1 MSLEK
6 LITATLGMALIG
18 ITHKVAKVIRQNNK
32 TAVNEEYY
40 YQKKNLKSPKK
51 SKINQIAKDNY
62 VFSNQDNN
70 FVSWTERLW
79 LIMIKY

>member
-40 YQKKNLKSPKK
+40 YQKKNLQSPKK
-51 SKINQIAKDNY
+51 SKINPIAKDNY
-62 VFSNQDNN
+62 VFPN
-70 FVSWTERLW
+70 
-79 LIMIKY
+79 

>member
-40 YQKKNLKSPKK
+40 YQKKNLQSPKK
-51 SKINQIAKDNY
+51 AK
-62 VFSNQDNN
+62 
-70 FVSWTERLW
+70 
-79 LIMIKY
+79 LIQ